1 MTADLHILHVF
12 STFKVGGPQVRFAE
26 LAKGFGSHFS
36 HAVIAMDGNYAAAS
50 FLPPGV
56 DIELGGSPP
65 AGGSLMERLSRY
77 RRDIAAHTPD
87 LLVTYNWGSIEW
99 ALANLM
105 MGAAHIH
112 IEDGFGPEEAQRQF
126 LRRIW
131 TRRLALRRSQVIV
144 PSLTLRNLALQ
155 VWRLDSARV
164 HYVPNGIAPCDEF
177 STNIAELGLGLPPD
191 RPRIAWAGAVRRE
204 KNLIRLLRAF
214 APLKDEAV
222 LLVIG
227 DGPELD
233 SALRESES
241 LSLGPAIRFLGRRQ
255 DVRDIFMQCD
265 LMALSSDTE
274 QMPLAV
280 LEAMDAGLPV
290 ASTDVGDVRH
300 MVSRENQPYI
310 VNGSDHELGA
320 ALRALVTDAA
330 ARKEIGAANR
340 RRLRQDYQAKDMI
353 SAYEA
358 LFRRSAGTGNRGLKT
373 SA

>member
-26 LAKGFGSHFS
+26 LAKGFGGHFS

-99 ALANLM
+99 ALANLT

-164 HYVPNGIAPCDEF
+164 HYIPNGIAPCDEF

-280 LEAMDAGLPV
+280 LEAMDAGLAI

>member
-280 LEAMDAGLPV
+280 LEAMDAGLAI